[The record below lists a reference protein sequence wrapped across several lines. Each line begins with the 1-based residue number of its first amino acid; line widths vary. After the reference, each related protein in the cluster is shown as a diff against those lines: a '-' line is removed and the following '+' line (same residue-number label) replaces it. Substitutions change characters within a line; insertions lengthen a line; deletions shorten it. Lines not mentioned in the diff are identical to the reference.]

1 MFVIRGN
8 CLLMH
13 TPLTLLQSMTDAEK
27 SRFRE
32 WLLMSHAQLVTCYDE
47 LTANQVAKAPFS
59 FSDNAT
65 QETAI
70 AFNTDAQQK
79 LIALIPEFFAHTSTS
94 PIIRLYH
101 LLAQIQVLF
110 ERNQMQYFTD
120 LIARAK
126 AIAQQ
131 HFLLP
136 ELEKIL
142 QFEQKLLENFSDN
155 TTYDAQSK
163 TLFYEQSQLYE
174 QLNNLWAYKELY
186 LKVSNWGYLASVKT
200 DRVKWLMHI
209 IDHPLLQSERAAYS
223 LNARILYHS
232 IKAIIFKNSDKP
244 HEAFVH
250 TKALMELFYQH
261 ADYAEIEWSAFLA
274 ALQQHADMA
283 LQLHYYDD
291 ALLVSDFLK
300 QIDTIYHFANTHQL
314 QSDLRIRALLI
325 ELRYYKETAQFT
337 NALNLVPVI
346 EPILQQ
352 DNPPITDASYAAHTL
367 AEIAQI
373 LFISGNFEQLIT
385 YITKIYSMAEVCP
398 DMAIHMQAQMLQ
410 ALAMYETGNTGAT
423 MAEQVTRMKQ
433 FFKDNHISLRF
444 ETLFIDMVKKLGLQQ
459 PNTVQAS
466 TVLKNYAI
474 LFDAV
479 RANKD
484 TYFHLLIMAWI
495 ESKLQNQP
503 ITQLLP
509 NKANAE
515 MPVAKTTKQA
525 V

>member
-1 MFVIRGN
+1 
-8 CLLMH
+8 
-13 TPLTLLQSMTDAEK
+13 MTDAEK
-27 SRFRE
+27 NRFRE
-32 WLLMSHAQLVTCYDE
+32 WLLISHAHLVPCYDK
-47 LTANQVAKAPFS
+47 LAANQLAKPVFS
-59 FSDNAT
+59 FSGNAT

-70 AFNTDAQQK
+70 AFNTDAQEK
-79 LIALIPEFFAHTSTS
+79 LIALLPEFYANTSAS
-94 PIIRLYH
+94 PIIQLYH

-110 ERNQMQYFTD
+110 ERNQMQYYTD

-142 QFEQKLLENFSDN
+142 QFEQKLLENFNDN
-155 TTYDAQSK
+155 ATYDAQSK

-209 IDHPLLQSERAAYS
+209 VDHPLLQSERAAYS
-223 LNARILYHS
+223 LNARVLYHS

-244 HEAFVH
+244 REAFVH

-261 ADYAEIEWSAFLA
+261 ADYAEIEWNAFLA

-291 ALLVSDFLK
+291 ALMVSDFLK
-300 QIDTIYHFANTHQL
+300 QIDAIYHFANIHQL

-325 ELRYYKETAQFT
+325 ELRYYKETVLFT
-337 NALNLVPVI
+337 NALNLIAVI
-346 EPILQQ
+346 DDILQR
-352 DNPPITDASYAAHTL
+352 DIATLTNAYYTTHIL
-367 AEIAQI
+367 AEIAQV
-373 LFISGNFEQLIT
+373 LFISGNFEQLMV
-385 YITKIYSMAEVCP
+385 YINKIYGMAEVCP
-398 DMAIHMQAQMLQ
+398 DIAIQMQAQMLH
-410 ALAMYETGNTGAT
+410 ALAMYETGNTGT
-423 MAEQVTRMKQ
+423 IMAEQVTRMKQ

-444 ETLFIDMVKKLGLQQ
+444 ETLFIDMVKKMGLQQ
-459 PNTVQAS
+459 TNTAQAI
-466 TVLKNYAI
+466 TVLQNYAI

-503 ITQLLP
+503 LTQLLP
-509 NKANAE
+509 NRANAE

-525 V
+525 VYPK